1 MKNQEENK
9 KVKIKYL
16 DKRVAFMTLA
26 LALGIG
32 SCSLMDHQR
41 QDDHSDIPSYTIAT
55 DSTETLESSSSEP
68 FETMPEESSTEVTE
82 SSQEETEENNTEVT
96 ESSQEETKESS
107 TEVTEN
113 NQEETKES
121 STEVTESSQEETK
134 ESSTEVTESSQEET
148 KESSTEE
155 TENSKEETEQSSS
168 KETEENKDSDKEE
181 IKHEHHFENWK
192 SMDDEQEQ
200 GLCSCGEVRTQ
211 LHHNIIKNITNIPNQ
226 DATYNEVIEYQC
238 TNCGHVLKKSTI
250 KDCVFGEWKY
260 NPETKRE
267 ERTCRVSGY
276 LETRKHE
283 HQFGNITKVDDTYEY
298 RSCNVCNEEQKIKH
312 QLKKTVNSDGTIIYE
327 CENPECNYY
336 KTEQPTHYHNY
347 DQFLRYEGEKEYWGC
362 ECGKETTKSHTLGKE
377 TIDKTTHEVV
387 QKCTT
392 PGCNYEKRMPHTNHH
407 NQFLRYEGEAEY
419 WGCKDCGKEVTKNH
433 TLGKETIDKVTHEVV
448 QECTTPGC
456 SYEKRT
462 PHTNH
467 HNQFLR
473 YEGEIE
479 YWECLDCGK
488 EVTKNHTLGKETI
501 DKKTHEVVQEC
512 TTPGCSY
519 EKRMPH
525 TNHHN
530 QFLRYDGEIE
540 YWECLDCGK
549 EITKQH
555 TLDQGILD
563 KKTHEV
569 VQKCTT
575 PECSYEKR
583 REHTPHQPS
592 VFLNYVGPVENW
604 ECECGMT
611 LTKNHSLGTPYI
623 EEGTLDKVT
632 KCTTVGCNY
641 EERILHNTKDNPH
654 VYELDRANTDEEK
667 ETWKCACG
675 DSYTQGHRYNDGVA
689 QPDGTYLQT
698 CETCGETRNHHTCIK
713 GDPEMVYIGTPTEC
727 YKIVYNC
734 KICGEYVTEDAPVA
748 HRLYTSGGKK
758 KCRNWG
764 CTYTEELTSG
774 ANEFY
779 EEPSI
784 ETTYLPEKMK
794 IKMIEHIHNN

>member
-1 MKNQEENK
+1 MKNQQENK

-16 DKRVAFMTLA
+16 DKRVAFITLA

-32 SCSLMDHQR
+32 SCSLMKNNE
-41 QDDHSDIPSYTIAT
+41 SEETFDIPSNTISMDAT
-55 DSTETLESSSSEP
+55 DPFESSSAESI
-68 FETMPEESSTEVTE
+68 ETSLEENLGNL
-82 SSQEETEENNTEVT
+82 ETEEVYEEESTQNNK
-96 ESSQEETKESS
+96 EEI
-107 TEVTEN
+107 
-113 NQEETKES
+113 
-121 STEVTESSQEETK
+121 
-134 ESSTEVTESSQEET
+134 
-148 KESSTEE
+148 ESSTEE
-155 TENSKEETEQSSS
+155 SIQNNEKETENRIEESIQSNEKETESSIEES
-168 KETEENKDSDKEE
+168 SPSNAKEIENSNQETEESPKTEENKNQPAKEE
-181 IKHEHHFENWK
+181 KHEHHFENWK

-200 GLCSCGEVRTQ
+200 GLCSCGEVQTK
-211 LHHNIIKNITNIPNQ
+211 LHHYIIKNITNTPNQ
-226 DATYNEVIEYQC
+226 NATYNEIIEYQC
-238 TNCGHVLKKSTI
+238 TNCGHIWKKSTI
-250 KDCVFGEWKY
+250 KNCVFGEWKY

-267 ERTCRVSGY
+267 ERTCQVSGY
-276 LETRKHE
+276 LETRKHN
-283 HQFGNITKVDDTYEY
+283 HQFGKITKIDDTYEY
-298 RSCNVCNEEQKIKH
+298 RSCDVCKEEQKTKH
-312 QLKKTVNSDGTIIYE
+312 QLKKTVNKDGTTTYE
-327 CENPECNYY
+327 CENPECNYH

-347 DQFLRYEGEKEYWGC
+347 DQFLRYESDKEYWGC
-362 ECGKETTKSHTLGKE
+362 ECGQET
-377 TIDKTTHEVV
+377 
-387 QKCTT
+387 
-392 PGCNYEKRMPHTNHH
+392 
-407 NQFLRYEGEAEY
+407 
-419 WGCKDCGKEVTKNH
+419 TKNH

-448 QECTTPGC
+448 QKCTTPGC
-456 SYEKRT
+456 NYEKRT

-488 EVTKNHTLGKETI
+488 EITKNHTLGKETI
-501 DKKTHEVVQEC
+501 DKETHEVVQEC
-512 TTPGCSY
+512 TTPGCNY
-519 EKRMPH
+519 EKRTPH

-530 QFLRYDGEIE
+530 QFLRYEGEIE

-555 TLDQGILD
+555 TLDQGTLD

-575 PECSYEKR
+575 PECNYEKR

-592 VFLNYVGPVENW
+592 VFLNYVGSVENW

-611 LTKNHSLGTPYI
+611 LTKDHSLGTPYI

-641 EERILHNTKDNPH
+641 EERVLHNTKDNPH

-698 CETCGETRNHHTCIK
+698 CETCGQTRNHHTCIK
-713 GDPEMVYIGTPTEC
+713 GDPEIVYLGTPTEC

-734 KICGEYVTEDAPVA
+734 KICGEYVTEDAPVG
-748 HRLYTSGGKK
+748 HRLYTSGGKR
-758 KCRNWG
+758 KCRNG
-764 CTYTEELTSG
+764 ACTYTEELTSG

-784 ETTYLPEKMK
+784 ETTSLPEKMK
-794 IKMIEHIHNN
+794 IKMIGHIHNN